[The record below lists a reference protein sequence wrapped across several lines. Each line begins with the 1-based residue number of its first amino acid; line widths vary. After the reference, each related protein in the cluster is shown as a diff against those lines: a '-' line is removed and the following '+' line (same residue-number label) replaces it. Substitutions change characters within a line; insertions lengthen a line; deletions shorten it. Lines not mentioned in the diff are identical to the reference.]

1 MVTQLSEYT
10 KTHQVVCFKWV
21 DSVHLY
27 KAVHINI
34 YSDFIEPVTI
44 LLLSYVLIF
53 WPGGKWALCSLT
65 RDQTYTLVLEG
76 EILTTA
82 LPGKSRSYCIF

>member
-10 KTHQVVCFKWV
+10 KTHQVVFFKWV

-53 WPGGKWALCSLT
+53 WPGGK
-65 RDQTYTLVLEG
+65 
-76 EILTTA
+76 
-82 LPGKSRSYCIF
+82 